1 MLCNSLTQQLSCNS
15 LDIPNSSW
23 FPQGLKEFHNAK
35 EQLLRAWGQPLARGQ
50 GFTCKWP
57 R

>member
-1 MLCNSLTQQLSCNS
+1 MLCNSLTQQLSCKS